1 MLPERALS
9 SSSLLTQGMP
19 RELALVAARRVG
31 VVGLVYSAAYL
42 AFEILFILTRG
53 REVPNLIG
61 FFKVSAVIGIA
72 TGLLVWWLSKKWND
86 QPARVVQMG
95 LIFEVM
101 ASLQI
106 AIAET
111 AVPFEQSLL
120 VRGHSSIAFWIS
132 TFALVAPAPYGQA
145 LTAALLSAAMA
156 PAGIALNIWWRGNP
170 SPPLGVWA
178 IWSAAPFLMAVFC
191 TWIARWIYRMGQE
204 LEQVKSLGSY
214 QLIEQVGHGGMGE
227 VWRAKH
233 RYLARD
239 AAVKLIGAKGKDAE
253 ETRKRFERE
262 AQAIAR
268 LESPHTVSI
277 FDYGVTPEGQLYF
290 AMELIRG
297 MNLDQLVKRFG
308 PLSNARARQ
317 IWLGVLRSLEEAHA
331 AGLVHRDIKPSNILL
346 ARMGLEYDWVKVV
359 DFGLVKMGADEGVTQ
374 ITMDRQTLGTP
385 AFMAPEI
392 ATGDE
397 EVIDGR
403 ADLYAT
409 ACVVYWLLTGR
420 NVFGGATAMATLL
433 KHMNEPVEA
442 PSAVT
447 EMPVDAELERLVLW
461 CLEKK
466 PENRPTGAK
475 QLREKLEALK
485 LREEWTSTQAEE
497 WWKTNLPALA

>member
-1 MLPERALS
+1 
-9 SSSLLTQGMP
+9 
-19 RELALVAARRVG
+19 
-31 VVGLVYSAAYL
+31 
-42 AFEILFILTRG
+42 
-53 REVPNLIG
+53 
-61 FFKVSAVIGIA
+61 
-72 TGLLVWWLSKKWND
+72 
-86 QPARVVQMG
+86 
-95 LIFEVM
+95 
-101 ASLQI
+101 
-106 AIAET
+106 
-111 AVPFEQSLL
+111 
-120 VRGHSSIAFWIS
+120 
-132 TFALVAPAPYGQA
+132 
-145 LTAALLSAAMA
+145 
-156 PAGIALNIWWRGNP
+156 
-170 SPPLGVWA
+170 
-178 IWSAAPFLMAVFC
+178 MAVFC

-308 PLSNARARQ
+308 PVSNARVRQ

-397 EVIDGR
+397 DVIDGR

-475 QLREKLEALK
+475 QLREKLEALR